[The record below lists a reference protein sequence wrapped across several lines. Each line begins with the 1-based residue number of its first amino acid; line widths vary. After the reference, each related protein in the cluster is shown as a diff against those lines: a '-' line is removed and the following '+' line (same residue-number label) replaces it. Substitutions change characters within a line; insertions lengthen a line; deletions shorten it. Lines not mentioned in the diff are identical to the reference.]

1 MITLKKLK
9 WDNCFSYGSDNELDL
24 SSDIVTQLV
33 GTNGTGK
40 SSIPLILEEV
50 LFNKNSKGIKK
61 ADIPNREVNN
71 GYDISLTFDV
81 VDDQYEIDVV
91 RRANI
96 KVKLYKNGEDISSH
110 TATNTY
116 KTLEQIIGIDFK
128 TFSQIVYQN
137 TNASLQFLTAT
148 DTNRKRFLIDLLQLD
163 DYVKYFEVFKELSR
177 TLGGDVSRIQGKID
191 TIIKWLNDNKLEDT
205 SLLPKLDLPFYSEED
220 EESLRSLQIEME
232 NISEITK
239 KINQNN
245 LYKSQ
250 LESIDIGLAKEFLSM
265 NDYEDTSDLKQSL
278 GELTSRASLEN
289 KMIKKYT
296 DLQEMDQGRCPTCE
310 QPVDYEFIST
320 QLKNHISEKN
330 SFVER
335 IDAVKN
341 SISRIEK
348 TNNTFT
354 QMKEMV
360 DNYEDLLRS
369 VDMTLANE
377 VPNSNELQE
386 KIEKI
391 KGRIRD
397 RKSRVEEII
406 AENEKRE
413 RHNTRLS
420 IIQEQQTDFENQ
432 LDELS
437 TSIGEIED
445 KLSHVEIL
453 KKAFSTNGLLAYK
466 IENLVKDLEVLTN
479 EYLAELSDGRFS
491 LEFVVL
497 NDKLNV
503 EIDDNGKKVDILAL
517 SAGELARVNTSTLLA
532 IRKLMSS
539 ISKSRI
545 NVLFLDEVT
554 NVLDELG
561 KERMVEI
568 LLREENLNTYIVSH
582 GWTHPLLSKIEV
594 IKEDKISRLDGQ
606 S

>member
-1 MITLKKLK
+1 MITLKKLQ
-9 WDNCFSYGSDNELDL
+9 WSNCFSYGADNELDL
-24 SSDIVTQLV
+24 TESIVTQLV

-71 GYDISLTFDV
+71 GYDIFLSFDV
-81 VDDQYEIDVV
+81 VDDEYEIDVV
-91 RRANI
+91 RRGNI

-116 KTLEQIIGIDFK
+116 KTVEEVIGIDHK

-163 DYVKYFEVFKELSR
+163 NYVKYFEVFKDLAR
-177 TLGGDVSRIQGKID
+177 TAGAEANLVQGKID
-191 TIIKWLNDNKLEDT
+191 TINKWLLDNKMEDT
-205 SLLPKLDLPFYSEED
+205 SLLSKIDLPFVSEED
-220 EESLRSLQIEME
+220 EETLRSIMIEYE
-232 NISEITK
+232 NISETNK
-239 KINQNN
+239 KINKNN
-245 LYKSQ
+245 FITEQLNEIDLASYKEQ
-250 LESIDIGLAKEFLSM
+250 
-265 NDYEDTSDLKQSL
+265 
-278 GELTSRASLEN
+278 
-289 KMIKKYT
+289 
-296 DLQEMDQGRCPTCE
+296 LQEYSKDIDVIPLSREITLSKYKMNEHSESLKEYKTMKGECPTCHQDIDE
-310 QPVDYEFIST
+310 DFVQKQIEYHST
-320 QLKNHISEKN
+320 EATDHASKVEKLTEEKKEATRVN
-330 SFVER
+330 TIRVVARRKVE
-335 IDAVKN
+335 
-341 SISRIEK
+341 EW
-348 TNNTFT
+348 
-354 QMKEMV
+354 
-360 DNYEDLLRS
+360 EDLFR
-369 VDMTLANE
+369 DIDRTLPST
-377 VPNSNELQE
+377 VLDELTLE
-386 KIEKI
+386 SKIQKLQSKI
-391 KGRIRD
+391 KE
-397 RKSRVEEII
+397 SRSAWEDVA
-406 AENEKRE
+406 AENERIE
-413 RHNTRLS
+413 RHNTRIS
-420 IIQEQQTDFENQ
+420 IIEEQQQDFEDQ
-432 LDELS
+432 LSALVE
-437 TSIGEIED
+437 EITTIEER
-445 KLSHVEIL
+445 LGHIEIL

-466 IENLVKDLEVLTN
+466 IENLVKDLEELTN

-503 EIDDNGKKVDILAL
+503 EIDDNGKPVDILAL

-561 KERMVEI
+561 KEKLVEL

-594 IKEDKISRLDGQ
+594 IKEDKVSHLDG
-606 S
+606 

>member
-71 GYDISLTFDV
+71 GYNISLTFDV

-296 DLQEMDQGRCPTCE
+296 DLQEMDEGRCPTCE
-310 QPVDYEFIST
+310 QPVDYQFIST
-320 QLKNHISEKN
+320 QLRNHISEKN
-330 SFVER
+330 GFVER

-341 SISRIEK
+341 SISRIEN

-354 QMKEMV
+354 QMQERV

-437 TSIGEIED
+437 ANIGEIED

>member
-437 TSIGEIED
+437 ASIGEIED

>member
-1 MITLKKLK
+1 MITLKKLT
-9 WDNCFSYGSDNELDL
+9 WDNCFSYGSGNELDL
-24 SSDIVTQLV
+24 NESTVTQLV

-40 SSIPLILEEV
+40 SSIPLILEEI

-71 GYDISLTFDV
+71 GYDISLSFDV
-81 VDDQYEIDVV
+81 VDDEYKIDVS
-91 RRANI
+91 RRTNI
-96 KVKLYKNGEDISSH
+96 KVKLWKNGEDISSH

-116 KTLEQIIGIDFK
+116 KTLEEIIGIDFK

-163 DYVKYFEVFKELSR
+163 DYVKYFDVFKELSR

-191 TIIKWLNDNKLEDT
+191 TINKWLLDNKLEDT
-205 SLLPKLDLPFYSEED
+205 SLLPKLELPFYSEED
-220 EESLRSLQIEME
+220 EETLRSLQLEFE

-245 LYKSQ
+245 LYKKE
-250 LESIDIGLAKEFLSM
+250 LESIDLGLAREFVANSKIQ
-265 NDYEDTSDLKQSL
+265 DTSELKTKVGEIKSQGSFESRMVKKYSDLKD
-278 GELTSRASLEN
+278 ASE
-289 KMIKKYT
+289 K
-296 DLQEMDQGRCPTCE
+296 DCPTCGQE
-310 QPVDYEFIST
+310 IDIEFIE
-320 QLKNHISEKN
+320 QEYKKHN
-330 SFVER
+330 SAKSKLLEELEEVQKE
-335 IDAVKN
+335 
-341 SISRIEK
+341 IEK
-348 TNNTFT
+348 IERNNEVHRK
-354 QMKEMV
+354 MKQKIE
-360 DNYEDLLRS
+360 NWEDLFRS
-369 VDMTLANE
+369 IDNTLPTE
-377 VPNSNELQE
+377 VPNSKDLKER
-386 KIEKI
+386 IETI
-391 KGRIRD
+391 KSRIRD
-397 RKSRVEEII
+397 RRSRVEEVIQ
-406 AENEKRE
+406 ENERRE

-420 IIQEQQTDFENQ
+420 IIEEQQTDFEKQ
-432 LDELS
+432 LDELLS
-437 TSIGEIED
+437 SIGGIED
-445 KLSHVEIL
+445 KLSNVEIL

-466 IENLVKDLEVLTN
+466 IENLVKDLEELTN
-479 EYLAELSDGRFS
+479 EYLADLSDGRFS

-503 EIDDNGKKVDILAL
+503 EIDDNGKSVDILAL

-554 NVLDELG
+554 NVLDEIG
-561 KERMVEI
+561 KERLVEI